1 MNAPRLDSLVR
12 SLGEAPS
19 RRGLLTGLSA
29 TALAL
34 AATRLPIAVDAKKA
48 KKQKHKKKKHKKQ
61 PATPQT
67 TPETPATPVTNADA
81 VCPGPTNDAYAIGGV
96 DWRLAQTFTALT
108 SGSLVRAELLLS
120 EPAGSLGDYVLRIAP
135 ADGAGIPTN
144 IILAETAVL
153 DINVPNGKSTVSFTF
168 AAPASVVAGNSY
180 ALVLTRPGADKLV
193 WLGHIGDSCT
203 GTTYL
208 SESQFGEFVAVGNID
223 LIFQTFV
230 NS

>member
-1 MNAPRLDSLVR
+1 
-12 SLGEAPS
+12 
-19 RRGLLTGLSA
+19 LLTGLSA

-34 AATRLPIAVDAKKA
+34 AATRLPIAVEAKKA
-48 KKQKHKKKKHKKQ
+48 KKKHKKKKHKKQ
-61 PATPQT
+61 SATPQ
-67 TPETPATPVTNADA
+67 TPATPVTKADA

-108 SGSLVRAELLLS
+108 SGSLVKAELLLS

-153 DINVPNGKSTVSFTF
+153 DIDVPNGKSTVSFTF
-168 AAPASVVAGNSY
+168 ANPASVVAGNSY
-180 ALVLTRPGADKLV
+180 ALVLTRPGSDKLV

>member
-1 MNAPRLDSLVR
+1 MDIQRLGQLPGSPSAR
-12 SLGEAPS
+12 PS
-19 RRGLLTGLSA
+19 RRSLFAGLTGGLLMALP
-29 TALAL
+29 LAL
-34 AATRLPIAVDAKKA
+34 GTEDAAAKKKG
-48 KKQKHKKKKHKKQ
+48 KKHKKKHKKQ
-61 PATPQT
+61 PATPQAPT
-67 TPETPATPVTNADA
+67 IKSDA

-108 SGSLVRAELLLS
+108 SGSLVKAELLLS

-168 AAPASVVAGNSY
+168 ANPASVVAGNSY
-180 ALVLTRPGADKLV
+180 ALVLTRPGSDKLV
-193 WLGHIGDSCT
+193 WLGHIGNSCA
-203 GTTYL
+203 GTTYF
-208 SESQFGEFVAVGNID
+208 SESQFGQFVAVGNID
-223 LIFQTFV
+223 LIFETFV

>member
-34 AATRLPIAVDAKKA
+34 AATRLPIAVEAKKA

-67 TPETPATPVTNADA
+67 TPQTPATPVTKADA

-108 SGSLVRAELLLS
+108 SGSLVKAELLLS

-144 IILAETAVL
+144 IILAETTVL

-168 AAPASVVAGNSY
+168 ANPASVVAGNSY
-180 ALVLTRPGADKLV
+180 ALVLTRPGSDKLV

>member
-34 AATRLPIAVDAKKA
+34 AATRLPIAVEAKKA
-48 KKQKHKKKKHKKQ
+48 KKKKHKKKKHKKQ
-61 PATPQT
+61 SATPQ
-67 TPETPATPVTNADA
+67 TPATPVTKADA

-108 SGSLVRAELLLS
+108 SGSLVKAELLLS

-153 DINVPNGKSTVSFTF
+153 DIDVPNGKSTVSFTF
-168 AAPASVVAGNSY
+168 ANPASVVAGNSY
-180 ALVLTRPGADKLV
+180 ALVLTRAGSDKLV
-193 WLGHIGDSCT
+193 WLGHIGNSCT
-203 GTTYL
+203 GTTYF
-208 SESQFGEFVAVGNID
+208 SESQFGQFVAVGNID
-223 LIFQTFV
+223 LIFETFV